1 MLGSASLTPPF
12 LSPPLFVC
20 VKKITAAEKKIID
33 PCHSLTTYLE
43 LIREY
48 HYFPFAWDKKKRL
61 TLKSIQKCEL
71 DCIRMCSDT
80 TVKVEMDGY
89 MDVWKWFLYS
99 KVRFSNVK
107 LYFSLSSYKF
117 SLNSG
122 TGYIFLIIIYYRKAI
137 DFMVILNPK
146 CTRKM
151 QSCPPSNSVSC
162 YHLLSLLLHLHPCSV
177 H

>member
-1 MLGSASLTPPF
+1 MSFSDYLSGTHQRISL
-12 LSPPLFVC
+12 LSIC
-20 VKKITAAEKKIID
+20 M
-33 PCHSLTTYLE
+33 
-43 LIREY
+43 R
-48 HYFPFAWDKKKRL
+48 KKKRL

-162 YHLLSLLLHLHPCSV
+162 YHLLSLLLHLHPCSM